1 MRPSQR
7 DHYRGSKMA
16 LWLDLIPKI
25 HKSDNLELKYHL
37 LDNWDNATTF
47 EVEGTRPLDMN
58 KIFPPPPISP
68 PFPPSTTSIPTSTT
82 IRSTTSTTTP
92 TPTTTRGRVKPP
104 VPTKPAKRERWT
116 TRKTPNVT
124 QAPQVG
130 GVFGMDSKLSL
141 SVTIAVGCSLLF
153 LNILIFAG
161 VYYQK
166 DRMRMEMKMRKHE
179 LEKEKEARMGGESD
193 AIKSSTGPDSDTN
206 SSSMATPPCPPP
218 MGRGHHHH
226 HHPHPPSSQH
236 STYSNQHS
244 QHPPPSQNSTMP
256 KTAIPVVPP
265 QAPYQTHPGPSPN
278 RSPRLPN
285 RPADLHHHHTLNHPP
300 HHPHHPVLEDG
311 KLKHSS
317 SADSGTDVNNH
328 SMGNPSTVV

>member
-1 MRPSQR
+1 MRPTIR

-47 EVEGTRPLDMN
+47 EAEGTRKLDMN

-68 PFPPSTTSIPTSTT
+68 PFPPSTTT
-82 IRSTTSTTTP
+82 IATTSTTKATTEAT
-92 TPTTTRGRVKPP
+92 TPTTTSSTSGWHRPP
-104 VPTKPAKRERWT
+104 ATRPPRPRWT
-116 TRKTPNVT
+116 TRKPQNVT

-130 GVFGMDSKLSL
+130 FMDSKLSL

-153 LNILIFAG
+153 LNILVFAG
-161 VYYQK
+161 MYYQK
-166 DRMRMEMKMRKHE
+166 DRMRMELITISMRKHE
-179 LEKEKEARMGGESD
+179 LEKEKEARMGGGESD

-206 SSSMATPPCPPP
+206 SSSMATPPIPPP
-218 MGRGHHHH
+218 VGRPHHHH
-226 HHPHPPSSQH
+226 QHPHPPSSQH
-236 STYSNQHS
+236 SAYSNQH
-244 QHPPPSQNSTMP
+244 PPSQNSTMP

-285 RPADLHHHHTLNHPP
+285 RPADLHHHPHHHP
-300 HHPHHPVLEDG
+300 HHPHHSIVEDG

-328 SMGNPSTVV
+328 NMGNPLTVV